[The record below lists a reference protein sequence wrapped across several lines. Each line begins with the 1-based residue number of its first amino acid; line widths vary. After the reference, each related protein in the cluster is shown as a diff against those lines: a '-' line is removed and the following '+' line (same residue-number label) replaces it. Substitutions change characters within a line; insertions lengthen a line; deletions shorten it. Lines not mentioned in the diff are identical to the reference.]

1 MKRVVTRLI
10 LSIAF
15 ILMSVSAIAHPHV
28 YADIRVQVQFDEM
41 GQVYAIDQHWLFDE
55 FYSVFVTS
63 GAGQNSDGTPD
74 QKALDEVLAE
84 NMSHLEAYHY
94 FTKVMSGDARIA
106 TEKAINAKTRVVD
119 KRLEMS
125 FRLPLSAP
133 VSIRDMPMHYAI
145 YDPTYYI
152 EMVHA
157 ETDQA
162 ITLVNAPSG
171 CRAAMKQPNPDPE
184 QIMLAASLDRTQS
197 AGDGLGRF
205 FAEDVS
211 LTCD

>member
-1 MKRVVTRLI
+1 MSRTPLYEQHVV
-10 LSIAF
+10 
-15 ILMSVSAIAHPHV
+15 H
-28 YADIRVQVQFDEM
+28 
-41 GQVYAIDQHWLFDE
+41 
-55 FYSVFVTS
+55 
-63 GAGQNSDGTPD
+63 
-74 QKALDEVLAE
+74 
-84 NMSHLEAYHY
+84 
-94 FTKVMSGDARIA
+94 
-106 TEKAINAKTRVVD
+106 NAKMTTF
-119 KRLEMS
+119 S
-125 FRLPLSAP
+125 GW
-133 VSIRDMPMHYAI
+133 DMPMHYAI

-162 ITLVNAPSG
+162 ITLVNAPGG